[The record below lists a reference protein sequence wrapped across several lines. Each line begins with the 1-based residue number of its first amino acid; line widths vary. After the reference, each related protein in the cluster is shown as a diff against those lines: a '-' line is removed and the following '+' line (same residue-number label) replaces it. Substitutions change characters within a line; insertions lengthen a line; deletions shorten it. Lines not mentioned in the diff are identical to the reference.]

1 LPKSPDN
8 EVGIQGQELSGPGE
22 RAYLRALIECNP
34 LALVILDPQSRIVDC
49 NPAFENLFQYSRDEV
64 VGKSVDELIV
74 PEDQRSVAI
83 QMSEQA
89 RAGVLVKAELQRKRK
104 DGTRVDVSV
113 HGVEVVIDGKQAG
126 ICAVY
131 EDIGERKKAAEAV
144 ADSEL
149 KYRTLFNRVIDP
161 IFIYDRETK
170 KFLDCNEAVP
180 RVYGYSRDELLSMSP
195 FDLHPPEDHEHV
207 GRYIDESNI
216 DLPHAY
222 THFTKDGRR
231 MDVEILSDEI
241 DYLERPAW
249 ISIVRDVSEQ
259 KQFEE
264 TLKQSKLEAESAIRA
279 KSEFLANMSHEIR
292 TPMNAILGMTRLVLD
307 TELDEEQR
315 EYLQMV
321 NDSGHSLLWLL
332 NDILDYSKIEAG
344 KLDLDPIDFSLRD
357 CLNNTMRALMFEG
370 EEKSLELI
378 VDVPADVPDALIG
391 DPGRVRQIVTN
402 LVGNSIKFTP
412 EGEIVVAVSV
422 ESQDDEEA
430 LLHFRV
436 RDTGIGIS
444 PEKQELIFESFSQ
457 ADASTTREY
466 GGTGL
471 GLTITAQLVAMMGGF
486 IWVES
491 EMGEGS
497 TFHFDCRFGLQEHP
511 AGGVSPVDRDAVRG
525 MKVLVVDDNETN
537 RRILVEILSSWGMSE
552 VAVEDAASAVADMRR
567 AHQEGCP
574 YELVLTDANMPGVSG
589 FGLVEMINEDT
600 DLAGVTVMMLS
611 SAGQRGDGARCRDLS
626 ISAYLPRPVSQS
638 ELWDAIATVLASKS
652 GSDGVPLPLVTR
664 HSLRE
669 ARKQLNVLLADDNVV
684 NQRLA
689 VRLLEKRGHRVEVA
703 GTGAEAIDLLD
714 SKGPFDLVIMDVQMP
729 DMDGL
734 EATRAIR
741 DAESGQQ
748 RHIPII
754 GVTAHALQGD
764 RERCLEAGMDDYL
777 SKPFRA
783 RELFEAVENISAKS
797 GLAAR

>member
-1 LPKSPDN
+1 MPKSPDN
-8 EVGIQGQELSGPGE
+8 EAGIHSQDLSGPGE

-49 NPAFENLFQYSRDEV
+49 NPAFETLFQYSREEV
-64 VGKSVDELIV
+64 LGNSVDELIV

-104 DGTRVDVSV
+104 DGTRVDVAV
-113 HGVEVVIDGKQAG
+113 HGVEVIIDGKQAG

-131 EDIGERKKAAEAV
+131 EDIGARKRAAEAV

-149 KYRTLFNRVIDP
+149 KYRTLFNRVVDP

-170 KFLDCNEAVP
+170 KFLDCNEAVG
-180 RVYGYSRDELLSMSP
+180 RVYGYTRDELLTMTP
-195 FDLHPPEDHEHV
+195 FDLHPPGDHEQV
-207 GRYIDESNI
+207 GLNIDESNI

-264 TLKQSKLEAESAIRA
+264 TLRQSKLEAESAIRA

-292 TPMNAILGMTRLVLD
+292 TPMNAILGMARLALD
-307 TELDEEQR
+307 TEPDDEQL
-315 EYLQMV
+315 EYLQIIR
-321 NDSGHSLLWLL
+321 DSGHNLLWLI

-370 EEKSLELI
+370 RKKNLELA

-391 DPGRVRQIVTN
+391 DPGRLRQIVTN

-422 ESQDDEEA
+422 ESQEDEEA
-430 LLHFRV
+430 LLHFQV
-436 RDTGIGIS
+436 RDTGIGIP

-471 GLTITAQLVAMMGGF
+471 GLTITAKLVAMMGGF

-497 TFHFDCRFGLQEHP
+497 TFHFDCRFGLQAHP
-511 AGGVSPVDRDAVRG
+511 ATGISPVDRDAVRG
-525 MKVLVVDDNETN
+525 MKVLVVDDNDAN
-537 RRILVEILSSWGMSE
+537 RRILVEILRSWDMGP
-552 VAVEDAASAVADMRR
+552 VAVEDAMSAIADMRR
-567 AHQEGCP
+567 AHQAGSP
-574 YELVLTDANMPGVSG
+574 YELVLTDANMPKVSG

-600 DLAGVTVMMLS
+600 DLPGVTVMMLS

-626 ISAYLPRPVSQS
+626 VSAYLTKPVSQS

-652 GSDGVPLPLVTR
+652 GLNDEPLPLVTR

-669 ARKQLNVLLADDNVV
+669 ARKQLRVLLAEDNVV
-684 NQRLA
+684 NQRIA

-703 GTGAEAIDLLD
+703 GTGVEAIELLD

-729 DMDGL
+729 DMGGL

-741 DAESGQQ
+741 DAESQ
-748 RHIPII
+748 RQGHIPII

-764 RERCLEAGMDDYL
+764 RERCLEAGMDDYI

-783 RELFEAVENISAKS
+783 RELFEAVENISGKS
-797 GLAAR
+797 D

>member
-1 LPKSPDN
+1 MPKSPDN
-8 EVGIQGQELSGPGE
+8 EVGIQGQELSGSGE

-64 VGKSVDELIV
+64 VGNSVDELIV

-180 RVYGYSRDELLSMSP
+180 RVYGYSRDELLAMSP

-207 GRYIDESNI
+207 RRNIDESNI

-222 THFTKDGRR
+222 THLTKNGRR

-315 EYLQMV
+315 EYLQIV
-321 NDSGHSLLWLL
+321 NDSGHNLLWLL

-370 EEKSLELI
+370 TEKSLELI

-574 YELVLTDANMPGVSG
+574 YELVLTDANMPKVSG

-669 ARKQLNVLLADDNVV
+669 ARKQLHVLLADDNVV

-741 DAESGQQ
+741 DAESGRQ

-797 GLAAR
+797 D